1 MARYLVVAHQT
12 AESPELRQ
20 AMTDLVASDAE
31 ADFVLLVPAT
41 PPDRLLLAW
50 LSAPAMGGP
59 VWDEGEA
66 RDIAAR
72 RAASVRVTLENAG
85 FKVVDA
91 RVGDANPLDAIR
103 DQLREYRHYA
113 AIVVSTLPKGVSAW
127 LRMDLISR
135 IRRVAPGYRVV
146 HVESHVKA
154 PA

>member
-20 AMTDLVASDAE
+20 AMTDLVASDSD

-41 PPDRLLLAW
+41 PPASLL
-50 LSAPAMGGP
+50 

-72 RAASVRVTLENAG
+72 RAASVRLTLEAAG
-85 FKVVDA
+85 FKVADA
-91 RVGDANPLDAIR
+91 RVGDPNPLDAIR
-103 DQLREYRHYA
+103 DQLREYRYYA
-113 AIVVSTLPKGVSAW
+113 AIVVSTLPRGVSTW

-135 IRRVAPGYRVV
+135 LRRVAPGYRVV

>member
-12 AESPELRQ
+12 AESIELRQ
-20 AMTDLVASDAE
+20 ALTDLVVSDPE

-41 PPDRLLLAW
+41 PPASML
-50 LSAPAMGGP
+50 
-59 VWDEGEA
+59 VWEEGEA
-66 RDIAAR
+66 REIAAR
-72 RAASVRVTLENAG
+72 RAARVSEYLQRFG
-85 FKVVDA
+85 FRVADA

-113 AIVVSTLPKGVSAW
+113 AIVVSTLPRGVSTW

-135 IRRVAPGYRVV
+135 LRRVAPGYRVV

>member
-20 AMTDLVASDAE
+20 AMTDLVASDPD

-41 PPDRLLLAW
+41 PPASLL
-50 LSAPAMGGP
+50 

-72 RAASVRVTLENAG
+72 RAASVRVTLEAAG
-85 FKVVDA
+85 FKVADA
-91 RVGDANPLDAIR
+91 RIGDPNPLDAIR

-113 AIVVSTLPKGVSAW
+113 AIVVSTLPRGVSTW

-135 IRRVAPGYRVV
+135 LRRVAPGYRVV

>member
-12 AESPELRQ
+12 AESLELRQ
-20 AMTDLVASDAE
+20 AMSDLTATDPQ

-41 PPDRLLLAW
+41 PPASLL
-50 LSAPAMGGP
+50 
-59 VWDEGEA
+59 VWEEGEA
-66 RDIAAR
+66 REIAAR
-72 RAASVRVTLENAG
+72 RAASVRVSLEDAG
-85 FKVVDA
+85 FRVADA

-103 DQLREYRHYA
+103 DQLREYRHYG
-113 AIVVSTLPKGVSAW
+113 AIIVSTLPKGVSAW

-154 PA
+154 SA